1 MTILQHLFGTRSKIE
16 PREVL
21 LSCLW
26 SFTRHGQEEIS
37 FPQILDSILCLQ
49 QTLPLRYEFS
59 KDVLYSSKLFAD
71 IARLEENGYIRRYV
85 YTHDGLLP
93 KSYVTLTMLGQ
104 GHAEK
109 TAQELNQATLN
120 LIREAVETSIAQHKE
135 YWRLYP
141 RI

>member
-1 MTILQHLFGTRSKIE
+1 MPILQHLFRRRAKIE

-26 SFTRHGQEEIS
+26 SFTTHGQEEIS
-37 FPQILDSILCLQ
+37 FPQILDSILSIQ
-49 QTLPLRYEFS
+49 RTLPLGYEFS
-59 KDVLYSSKLFAD
+59 RDVLYSNKLFAH
-71 IARLEENGYIRRYV
+71 IAQLEENGYIRRYE

-93 KSYVTLTMLGQ
+93 KSYVTLTMLGR
-104 GHAEK
+104 GRAEK
-109 TAQELNQATLN
+109 TDRELDEPTLN
-120 LIREAVETSIAQHKE
+120 LVSEAVETSIAQHKE